1 LLLAE
6 GISDI
11 ESFESRTMNAYE
23 RRQDVQMEGT
33 VKALRKQ
40 EVAKKFQ
47 RVKFCE
53 SYSVE

>member
-1 LLLAE
+1 LLLAV

-11 ESFESRTMNAYE
+11 ESFESRAVNAYE
-23 RRQDVQMEGT
+23 RRQDVQMEGI
-33 VKALRKQ
+33 VKVLRKQ

-47 RVKFCE
+47 RVRFWE

>member
-1 LLLAE
+1 ME
-6 GISDI
+6 GI
-11 ESFESRTMNAYE
+11 
-23 RRQDVQMEGT
+23 

-47 RVKFCE
+47 RVRFWE